1 VPKGPGKGI
10 FTIRLSKDL
19 PIPPKQTDTAAL
31 ALWRFHRYI
40 NATFPGK
47 NGFKITMNG
56 RQFIYHMQGLTKT
69 YPPSKKV
76 LDNIHLSF
84 YPDAKIGVLGVNG
97 SGKSTLLRIMAGI
110 DKEFTG
116 EGWVAEG
123 ARVGYLEQ
131 EPQLDP
137 AKTVRENVMEG
148 VAAKKALLDRYN
160 EIATNYSDDTA
171 EEMAKLQDKI
181 DSQNLWDLDSQVD
194 LAMDALRCP
203 PDDSDVTTLSGGE
216 RRRVALCRLLLDQPE
231 LLLLDE
237 PTNHLD
243 AESVNWLE
251 GHLRNYPGAILI
263 VTHDRYFLDNVTGW
277 ILELDHGRGIPYE
290 GNYTSWLGQKRKR
303 MEQEQREDEA
313 RQRTLQRESEWIS
326 SSPKARQAKSK
337 ARYQRYEDLLKI
349 ANAKQNTVAQITIPV
364 AERLGQNVVDFDN
377 LSKGFGDNLL
387 IDDLTF
393 KLPPGGIVGVIGPN
407 GAGKTTLFRMITGQ
421 EKPDKGTIKIGESV
435 HLGYVDQSRDS
446 LDGKKT
452 VWEEISDGNDMILL
466 GKKEMNS
473 RAYCASFNFKG
484 ADQQKKVGTLS
495 GGERNRVH
503 LAKMLRSGANL
514 LLLDEPTNDLD
525 VETLRALEEA
535 LEDFAGC
542 AVIISHDRWFLDRIA
557 THILSFEGESHVEW
571 FEGNFQDY
579 EADKMRRLGTDSVI
593 PHRLKYKKFSR

>member
-1 VPKGPGKGI
+1 
-10 FTIRLSKDL
+10 
-19 PIPPKQTDTAAL
+19 
-31 ALWRFHRYI
+31 
-40 NATFPGK
+40 
-47 NGFKITMNG
+47 MNG
-56 RQFIYHMQGLTKT
+56 RQFIYHMQGLSKT
-69 YPPSKKV
+69 YPAGKKV
-76 LDNIHLSF
+76 LENINLSF

-110 DKEFTG
+110 DTEFVG
-116 EGWVAEG
+116 EGFVAEG

-131 EPQLDP
+131 EPQLD
-137 AKTVRENVMEG
+137 ASKTVRENVMEG
-148 VAAKKALLDRYN
+148 VAAKKAVLDRYN
-160 EIATNYSDDTA
+160 EIAANYSDETA
-171 EEMAKLQDKI
+171 DEMAKLQDQI
-181 DSQNLWDLDSQVD
+181 DSKNLWDLDSQVD

-203 PDDSDVTTLSGGE
+203 ADDAEVTKLSGGE
-216 RRRVALCRLLLDQPE
+216 KRRVALCKLLLDQPD

-251 GHLRNYPGAILI
+251 GHLRKYPGAILI
-263 VTHDRYFLDNVTGW
+263 VTHDRYFLDNVTSW

-290 GNYTSWLGQKRKR
+290 GNYTAWLSQKQKR
-303 MEQEQREDEA
+303 MEQEGREDEA
-313 RQRTLQRESEWIS
+313 RRRTLERESEWIS
-326 SSPKARQAKSK
+326 STPKARQAKSK
-337 ARYQRYEDLLKI
+337 ARYQRYDELLKI

-364 AERLGQNVVDFDN
+364 AERLGQNVVDFEH
-377 LSKGFGDNLL
+377 LTKAFGDNLL

-421 EKPDKGTIKIGESV
+421 EKPDSGTIKIGESV

-452 VWEEISDGNDMILL
+452 VWEEISNGQDIILL
-466 GKKEMNS
+466 GKKEVNS

-503 LAKMLRSGANL
+503 LSKMLRSGANL

-525 VETLRALEEA
+525 VDTLRALEEA

-557 THILSFEGESHVEW
+557 THILAFEGDSHVEW

-579 EADKMRRLGTDSVI
+579 EADKMRRLGQDSII